1 MGRVA
6 PVRSIV
12 LRSCRPPRWLFV
24 ALLFNKVITAWKP
37 GNWVQGSAKHQKH
50 YTHNVLAVLG
60 VWNISKMSI
69 VQDLSSTVT
78 PFMWWWKGKRIRKPR
93 WSNNTI
99 NYHPS
104 YQKILT
110 HLSYANSW
118 LSYAFL
124 RGHFFAT
131 KPTYI
136 NILDPHQTSFGFKT
150 YCLDDWSQGI
160 PKGALPCPFPH
171 IHPRIVPH
179 ESKSCGVTVCLLKQ
193 HAVIC
198 VLQIWILIIV
208 SIESRHG
215 RILCA
220 SLGMLSRHVGP
231 STNFIDPQHIIQM
244 RWYGQMLIPS

>member
-50 YTHNVLAVLG
+50 YTHNVLAGLG

-110 HLSYANSW
+110 HSCAILRKF
-118 LSYAFL
+118 LAFL
-124 RGHFFAT
+124 RKFLAFLRILARSFFC
-131 KPTYI
+131 
-136 NILDPHQTSFGFKT
+136 HQT
-150 YCLDDWSQGI
+150 
-160 PKGALPCPFPH
+160 H
-171 IHPRIVPH
+171 
-179 ESKSCGVTVCLLKQ
+179 
-193 HAVIC
+193 
-198 VLQIWILIIV
+198 ILIFWIHTKHLLGSKRIAWMIEAKV
-208 SIESRHG
+208 SLKVLYPAHSHTSIPALCHTKANPVESQSVCWNNMQRFVY
-215 RILCA
+215 CKYE
-220 SLGMLSRHVGP
+220 S
-231 STNFIDPQHIIQM
+231 
-244 RWYGQMLIPS
+244 